1 MTDSKIILIEKNL
14 AAATE
19 TLVED
24 VGGKKTLKIQ
34 GPFLM
39 FDKENRNGRVY
50 PEKVMTPAVE
60 KYLEEY
66 VKPKRALGEL
76 NHPCFDRSA
85 NVFVEGRGLIPI
97 ENVQIGDYV
106 YGMNENWETIPVKV
120 LNTTKN
126 QFNGDL
132 INFSSRSFKAT
143 VTPYHRFYMKDRY
156 GNVNVKTA
164 NEIAVDML
172 NDKSTLAHDYVP
184 LSMENWIGNDEEIIS
199 FSPLYKRQTKN
210 SIHSYANTPLEISFH
225 KFCAFMGIYL
235 SEGHLTYYK
244 KVKDGSKIPGMFG
257 ISQNIGSALDL
268 MIDLVESIGFHAY
281 KVRSSDGKKATI
293 EISDIRMA
301 DYLEK
306 FGNCYEKFVPNEI
319 LSSTK
324 ENIKE
329 FLDWFNL
336 GDGSATITSTP
347 IKDGVVKNYR
357 LKTVFTTSEKL
368 ADGLIECILKSGY
381 STTKRVQLSK
391 EDYIFANRT
400 IEVKNKNPLYR
411 MTIGNSKGKY
421 VDGRFTDVKYIPY
434 DDYVFCL
441 TTETGNFF
449 VEQHGTNFLS
459 GNCGRISVD
468 PERACI
474 VTESLEKDGKYY
486 IGKAKVLSTPLGQL
500 LANLLNDGIKIGVS
514 SRGLGSTFKKDG
526 KVHVKNDY
534 EIRTAADVVFDP
546 SVADAF
552 VECLMEDTQYLKYG
566 NILVEK
572 DLFES
577 RERIRRVSMTKLEE
591 QKLTEFQNFLDKISA
606 R

>member
-19 TLVED
+19 TLIED

-39 FDKENRNGRVY
+39 FDKENRNGRIY

-76 NHPCFDRSA
+76 NHPCFDRTA
-85 NVFVEGRGLIPI
+85 NVFVEGKGLIPI
-97 ENVQIGDYV
+97 QNVQIGDYV
-106 YGMNENWETIPVKV
+106 YGMNEKWETIPVKV

-126 QFNGDL
+126 HFKGDL

-143 VTPYHRFYMKDRY
+143 VTPYHRFYMKNRY
-156 GNVNVKTA
+156 GNLNVKTA
-164 NEIAVDML
+164 NEIAEDMV
-172 NDKSTLAHDYVP
+172 NEKSTLSHDYIP
-184 LSMENWIGNDEEIIS
+184 LTMENWVGNDEEIIS
-199 FSPLYKRQTKN
+199 FLPHYERQTKN
-210 SIHSYANTPLEISFH
+210 SIHSYANSPLEMSFH

-235 SEGHLTYYK
+235 AEGHLTYYK
-244 KVKDGSKIPGMFG
+244 RNDGRKTPGAFG
-257 ISQNIGSALDL
+257 ISQNVGSALDL
-268 MIDLVESIGFHAY
+268 IIDLVDSIGFHAY
-281 KVRSSDGKKATI
+281 KVRSNDGKKATI

-306 FGNCYEKFVPNEI
+306 FGDCYAKFVPEEI

-336 GDGSATITSTP
+336 GDGSATITSTS
-347 IKDGVVKNYR
+347 IKDGSIKDYR

-421 VDGRFTDVKYIPY
+421 ADGRFTGVSYTSY
-434 DDYVFCL
+434 DDDVFCL

-577 RERIRRVSMTKLEE
+577 RERIRRVSMSKLEE
-591 QKLTEFQNFLDKISA
+591 QKLIEFQNFMDKISA